1 MESPRESPG
10 GVLME
15 LHYTI
20 TKQDYI
26 DFNLNYYENNA
37 LVQRSITITRVATA
51 VICLLGGSA
60 LMYWLDL
67 LSPVSVAVYA
77 LLAAA
82 CFFGMPWYMK
92 RKMVKN
98 VGRILQRATN
108 KQLCGEKTLILSEDK
123 LQLIGENEDST
134 YQREAVQR
142 TASDAGHYYIFVD
155 EFSAL
160 IVPFTAFADEQQ
172 KRSFYDQVTAYITD
186 SALKC

>member
-1 MESPRESPG
+1 
-10 GVLME
+10 ME

-37 LVQRSITITRVATA
+37 LVQRSITVTRIATA
-51 VICLLGGSA
+51 AICLLGGSA

-67 LSPVSVAVYA
+67 LSPLSVAVYA
-77 LLAAA
+77 LLAVA

-92 RKMVKN
+92 RKMIKN
-98 VGRILQRATN
+98 VGRILQRANN
-108 KQLCGEKTLILSEDK
+108 KQLCGEKTLILREK
-123 LQLIGENEDST
+123 ELELIGENEDST

-160 IVPFTAFADEQQ
+160 IIPFTAFADEQQ
-172 KRSFYDQVTAYITD
+172 KQSFYDQVTAHITD